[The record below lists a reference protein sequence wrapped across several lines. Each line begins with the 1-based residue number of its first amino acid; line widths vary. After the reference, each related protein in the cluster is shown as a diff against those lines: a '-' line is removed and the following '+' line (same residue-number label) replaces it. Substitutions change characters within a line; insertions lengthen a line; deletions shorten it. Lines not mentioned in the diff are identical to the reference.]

1 MSSETAKQ
9 SGALAFFGEKYGEE
23 VRVLSLGPFSKELCG
38 GTHVKQTGDI
48 GLFKITLETGIAAGV
63 RRIEAVTGEDAL
75 AWVEALEEQLQET
88 AELFKTG
95 RENLLEKTQKS
106 IQYTQQLEKQVG
118 QLENRLANMLGNALI
133 QQAIEIKGIHLLVAE
148 LEGLSSK
155 GLRELIDTLKQKL
168 ANAVIILGNITE
180 KQVQLAVGVTKNSN
194 HLIKANELINAIA
207 GSIGG
212 KGGGRPDFAQ
222 AGGDNPHGLKMALQD
237 AVNWIKIRLN

>member
-1 MSSETAKQ
+1 
-9 SGALAFFGEKYGEE
+9 
-23 VRVLSLGPFSKELCG
+23 
-38 GTHVKQTGDI
+38 
-48 GLFKITLETGIAAGV
+48 
-63 RRIEAVTGEDAL
+63 
-75 AWVEALEEQLQET
+75 
-88 AELFKTG
+88 
-95 RENLLEKTQKS
+95 
-106 IQYTQQLEKQVG
+106 
-118 QLENRLANMLGNALI
+118 
-133 QQAIEIKGIHLLVAE
+133 LVAE